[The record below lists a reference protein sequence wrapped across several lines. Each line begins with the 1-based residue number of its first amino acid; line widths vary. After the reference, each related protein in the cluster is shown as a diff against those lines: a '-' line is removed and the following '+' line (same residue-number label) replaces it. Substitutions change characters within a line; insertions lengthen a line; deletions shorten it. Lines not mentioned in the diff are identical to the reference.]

1 MNPLNHIQDTKNID
15 FGIPSDHSANLIYL
29 KFKNPKN
36 YKVFPDELINWNLL
50 LDEDVKS
57 TRYKVLS
64 VESRIINF
72 GQQNKLS
79 YSQCYREIMKALGKV
94 TSCAKAKSK
103 DWCNLSKDI
112 IQPIVNKKI

>member
-1 MNPLNHIQDTKNID
+1 M
-15 FGIPSDHSANLIYL
+15 
-29 KFKNPKN
+29 
-36 YKVFPDELINWNLL
+36 
-50 LDEDVKS
+50 DEDVKS

-94 TSCAKAKSK
+94 TSCTKAKSK

-112 IQPIVNKKI
+112 IQPIVNKKIWRFTLYSSKQNSQMKMLSP